1 MEKRI
6 LTQAECHL
14 AAKRLRADYFSNH
27 QPLLKERLRLYG
39 VPRGGVPVAYLVG
52 QDVGQDTLV
61 GSPADATLIVDDIV
75 DSGRTRDRYH
85 ALFPET
91 TFLALADY
99 LEPKRVPGQWIVF
112 PWERSE
118 PGSDTSADDVV
129 IRLLQYIGEDPVR
142 DGLKDTPKRVL
153 KAWKE
158 LTVGYSQDP
167 GAILEKSFEIHR
179 YDQVIACSWIEF
191 YSMCEHHMLPFSGY
205 AHVAYLP
212 AEGDVNGVPRGIPK
226 VVGLS
231 KLARLVE
238 CFARRLQVQERMTE
252 DIAHSLEEHLRPRGV
267 AVVIQA
273 KHLCMA
279 CRGVEKHKSV
289 MVTSAMRGVFRDIGP
304 ARAEFFQLIEL
315 AQHSNGL

>member
-1 MEKRI
+1 M
-6 LTQAECHL
+6 
-14 AAKRLRADYFSNH
+14 
-27 QPLLKERLRLYG
+27 G
-39 VPRGGVPVAYLVG
+39 YLVEH
-52 QDVGQDTLV
+52 DRLV
-61 GSPADATLIVDDIV
+61 ETPAEATLIVDDII
-75 DSGRTRDRYH
+75 DSGRTRDRYR

-91 TFLALADY
+91 PFMTLADY

-112 PWERSE
+112 PWEQGE
-118 PGSDTSADDVV
+118 QGLDTSADDIVV
-129 IRLLQYIGEDPVR
+129 RLLQYIGEDPNR
-142 DGLKDTPKRVL
+142 DGLKDTPQRVL

-167 GAILEKSFEIHR
+167 GAILERSFEIHR

-205 AHVAYLP
+205 AHVGYLP
-212 AEGDVNGVPRGIPK
+212 AEGEMPK

-252 DIAHSLEEHLRPRGV
+252 DIAHSLEEHLNARGV

-289 MVTSAMRGVFRDIGP
+289 MVTSAMRGVFRSIGP

-315 AQHSNGL
+315 ARHSNGH